1 MGETG
6 TRLAGDAGGVMRK
19 ALLPSDLRGALIDV
33 QQLVEDAARERFR
46 EAAKPHDDIALAV
59 RVVAVPR
66 KQLLPPERRGAAVR
80 LADLAVTTH
89 LLPRTSPKPVVQFR
103 IELTEHDREVLRWLS
118 LGKRAPDIAEIM
130 TTTVNAVHQSVH
142 RIMNKLGASTH
153 AGAVGTALRR
163 GLIK

>member
-1 MGETG
+1 
-6 TRLAGDAGGVMRK
+6 MRK

-33 QQLVEDAARERFR
+33 QQLVDAAHKGFCAAA
-46 EAAKPHDDIALAV
+46 AAKHDDIALAM
-59 RVVAVPR
+59 RVVAIPR
-66 KQLLPPERRGAAVR
+66 KQLLPPERRGSAVR

-103 IELTEHDREVLRWLS
+103 IELTEHDCEVLRWLS
-118 LGKRAPDIAEIM
+118 FGKRAPDIAEIM

-153 AGAVGTALRR
+153 AGAVGSALRR